1 MARAQILVVED
12 ENIISMQIR
21 EMLKTMGYSVCG
33 MASSGQAAVDKAEE
47 TRPDL
52 VLMDVILMGPM
63 DGIEAAGHI
72 CACLNVP
79 VIFLT
84 GCADDETSERARK
97 IGSFAYL
104 TKPFT
109 ERELDSAI
117 KITLQKYM
125 TEGRGKDQEE
135 AGIA

>member
-1 MARAQILVVED
+1 VARAQVLVVED

-21 EMLKTMGYSVCG
+21 DMLKAMGYSVCG
-33 MASSGQAAVDKAEE
+33 MASSGQEAIDKAKE

-52 VLMDVILMGPM
+52 VLMDVILMGTM

-72 CACLNVP
+72 CASLNVP

-97 IGSFAYL
+97 IGPFAYV

-109 ERELDSAI
+109 ERELGSAI
-117 KITLQKYM
+117 KMTLQKHM
-125 TEGRGKDQEE
+125 TEGRGKDQEK
-135 AGIA
+135 AGIT

>member
-33 MASSGQAAVDKAEE
+33 MASSGQEAIDKAKE

-52 VLMDVILMGPM
+52 VLMDVILMGTM
-63 DGIEAAGHI
+63 DGIEAAEHI

-117 KITLQKYM
+117 KITLHKYGA
-125 TEGRGKDQEE
+125 EGQRKDAEK
-135 AGIA
+135 ARTT